1 MILTYIILAILLCA
15 ATLAA
20 RGSARRLMAAGAVGA
35 LVVFFVHPLAQ
46 LTGAYSRHLVAPTPF
61 GFSLI
66 EPQFWLIVVVAV
78 AVLVAMFAKEPN
90 PRLTGIT
97 GLAAGFTVLLLLFTF
112 SGSSQKVVGVSTIP
126 WVLEVLI
133 PLILGGAALLMA
145 RVLLKPSQAMIGY
158 GVAGLVVLGVGAYT
172 FSSGAPETFDALR
185 NYYRIVVPATPAQEK
200 LVVDDWGKDL
210 EFNNQERNRIN
221 TEWTAAQQSIV
232 DAEAALKKAEEA
244 TRNSL
249 SLGGSA
255 LEFAQNA
262 EREAG
267 RTVRDAYAKR
277 ELLAKQRLEYGI
289 AGADASLEPLTSIA
303 SVAELPKGY
312 SVGRDAGEADT
323 RRVFPTRATYGFGT
337 LAFFG
342 ILMLIGGAALLLR
355 GAIALESRDLATG
368 TLLAVIVAV
377 LGFGFNAVE
386 FDLGRFVRGFPF
398 IQDFGRRAVPPDWN
412 GILSE
417 GLKAMT
423 ITIATAMIGTF
434 IAAILALPS
443 SFLAARNLTE
453 KSWWGRL
460 VYPLMRGFYNLDRG
474 VDTLILALVFVAAV
488 GLGPLAGVLAMGI
501 HSMAD
506 LGKLYSEAIENA
518 ERGPIEALEASG
530 APGTSIIRWGVLPQ
544 VLPLFVSYTLYRFEI
559 NFRVSIILGFVGAG
573 GVGFLIQETMRSG
586 KYNQMI
592 ILVGLVVLMVN
603 ILDFIS
609 ANVRRRLV
617 GN

>member
-15 ATLAA
+15 ATLLAQ
-20 RGSARRLMAAGAVGA
+20 GSARRLMVAGAIGA
-35 LVVFFVHPLAQ
+35 LIVFFVHPLAF
-46 LTGAYSRHLVAPTPF
+46 LTGAYSRHLVAPTAF
-61 GFSLI
+61 GFSFV
-66 EPQFWLIVVVAV
+66 EPQFWLILIVAV
-78 AVLVAMFAKEPN
+78 AVLVTVFAKEPN
-90 PRLTGIT
+90 AKTTGVT
-97 GLAAGFTVLLLLFTF
+97 GMAAGFTVLILLWAFYN
-112 SGSSQKVVGVSTIP
+112 SGQNVVGVTSVP
-126 WVLEVLI
+126 WVLEILI
-133 PLILGGAALLMA
+133 PIFFGVVSWLVS
-145 RVLLKPSQAMIGY
+145 RVVLQPKQQMYGY
-158 GVAGLVVLGVGAYT
+158 VISGLVVLGVGIYT
-172 FSSGAPETFDALR
+172 FSSAAPDTFDALR
-185 NYYRIVVPATPAQEK
+185 NYYRVVVRATPEQEN
-200 LVVDDWGKDL
+200 LVIKDWSADL
-210 EFNNQERNRIN
+210 LFNNKERERIN
-221 TEWTAAQQSIV
+221 TEWVFSEKTIA
-232 DAEAALKKAEEA
+232 DAEAAKLKAEEV
-244 TRNSL
+244 TKNSQR
-249 SLGGSA
+249 LGGQA

-267 RTVRDAYAKR
+267 RTVRDAYSKR
-277 ELLAKQRLEYGI
+277 DLLQKQRLEYGLI
-289 AGADASLEPLTSIA
+289 GSTLEPLNIITN
-303 SVAELPKGY
+303 VQEMPKGY
-312 SVGRDAGEADT
+312 SIGREAGEANA
-323 RRVFPTRATYGFGT
+323 RRVFPARAAYGFGT

-342 ILMLIGGAALLLR
+342 ILMFLGGAALFWR
-355 GAIALESRDLATG
+355 GLSALETRDLASG
-368 TLLAVIVAV
+368 ALLGVIVAV

-386 FDLGRFVRGFPF
+386 FDLGRFIKGFPF
-398 IQDFGRRAVPPDWN
+398 IEDFGRRAVPPDWN
-412 GILSE
+412 AILSE

-423 ITIATAMIGTF
+423 ITIATAMIGTVL
-434 IAAILALPS
+434 AAVLALPS

-453 KSWWGRL
+453 KSWWGKIA
-460 VYPLMRGFYNLDRG
+460 YPLMRGFYNLDRG
-474 VDTLILALVFVAAV
+474 VDTLILALVFVSAV

-603 ILDFIS
+603 VLDFIS

-617 GN
+617 G

>member
-1 MILTYIILAILLCA
+1 MIPTYIILAILLCA

-66 EPQFWLIVVVAV
+66 EPQFWLIVVVAL

-90 PRLTGIT
+90 PMLTGVT
-97 GLAAGFTVLLLLFTF
+97 GVAAGLTVLLLLLTF
-112 SGSSQKVVGVSTIP
+112 SGSSQKVVGVSSIP
-126 WVLEVLI
+126 WVLEALI
-133 PLILGGAALLMA
+133 PIVLGAATLLVS
-145 RVLLKPSQAMIGY
+145 RILLKPSQAIIGF
-158 GVAGLVVLGVGAYT
+158 VVSGLVVLGVGAYT
-172 FSSGAPETFDALR
+172 FSSSAPETFDALR
-185 NYYRIVVPATPAQEK
+185 NYYRIVVPASAEQEK
-200 LVVDDWGKDL
+200 LVVEDWGKDL
-210 EFNNQERNRIN
+210 EFNNTERTRIN
-221 TEWTAAQQSIV
+221 DEWTAARQSIV
-232 DAEAALKKAEEA
+232 DAEAALQKAQEA
-244 TRNSL
+244 TRNSQ

-277 ELLAKQRLEYGI
+277 DLLAKQRLEYGI
-289 AGADASLEPLTSIA
+289 AGADAKLEPLAAIS

-312 SVGRDAGEADT
+312 SVGRDAGEADA

-355 GAIALESRDLATG
+355 GSVALESRDLATG

-386 FDLGRFVRGFPF
+386 FDLVRFIRGFPF

-412 GILSE
+412 AILSE

-453 KSWWGRL
+453 KSWWGRV

-518 ERGPIEALEASG
+518 EKGPIEALEASG

-559 NFRVSIILGFVGAG
+559 NFLVSIILGFVGAG

-603 ILDFIS
+603 VLDFIS